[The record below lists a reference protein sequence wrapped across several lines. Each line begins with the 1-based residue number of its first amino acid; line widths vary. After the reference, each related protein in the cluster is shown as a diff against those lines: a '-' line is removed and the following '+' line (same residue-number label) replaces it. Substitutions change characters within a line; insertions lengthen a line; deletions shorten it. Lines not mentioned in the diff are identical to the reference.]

1 MGGRLWLLRRSDV
14 FVHCT
19 LRVGELEKG
28 DGGMAIPSVW
38 SCLFEVLI
46 SGERCSDGYLL
57 SDAVGSQTQYMHVYD

>member
-1 MGGRLWLLRRSDV
+1 
-14 FVHCT
+14 
-19 LRVGELEKG
+19 
-28 DGGMAIPSVW
+28 MAIPSVW